1 MAGSDAAAARRPRV
15 VIVGGGFGGTHTA
28 HALRSA
34 PVDVLILDRTN
45 HSLFHPLLYQVATA
59 GLSADEIAIPIRTI
73 FESQKNVEVQMA
85 EVTGVDVGRCVVL
98 AGTLEIPY
106 DYLVVATGTRYNYF
120 GHDDWESR
128 AASLKTVADA
138 ARIRQR
144 VLAAFEEAE
153 HESDPSRREALLT
166 FVLVGGGPTGVE
178 MAGALAELS
187 RRSLV
192 REFRRID
199 TRTTRIL
206 LLEAGPRILAAF
218 PQKLAEKARAH
229 LEEIG
234 VTVRLGAAVTSVDPD
249 GVTVNG
255 SEKIASTNVIWTAG
269 VRGTPLGASLG
280 APLDRLGRVRVEPDL
295 SISGHPEVFVVGDLM
310 VLDHGGKPFSPG
322 LAPVAIQQGEYVGR
336 RIASLATGGKGDGPF
351 RYRDKGNLA
360 TVGRGF
366 AIAELPGIKASG
378 MLAWL
383 LWGGVHIAYLASLWN
398 RFQVLATWLWD
409 YFTYQRTVRVL
420 TPDGLRSVDDARSE
434 TRPTASG

>member
-1 MAGSDAAAARRPRV
+1 MAGSDAAPTRRPRV
-15 VIVGGGFGGTHTA
+15 VIVGGGFGGTHAA

-85 EVTGVDVGRCVVL
+85 EVTGVDVGRRVVL
-98 AGTLEIPY
+98 AGAREFHY
-106 DYLVVATGTRYNYF
+106 DYLVVATGSRYNYF
-120 GHDDWESR
+120 GHDEWEVR

-153 HESDPSRREALLT
+153 RESDPARREPLLT

-199 TRTTRIL
+199 TRTSRIL
-206 LLEAGPRILAAF
+206 LLEAGPTILAAF
-218 PQKLAEKARAH
+218 PEKLAQKARTH
-229 LEEIG
+229 LEEMG
-234 VTVRLGAAVTSVDPD
+234 VTVRVGAAVTSVDPG

-255 SEKIASTNVIWTAG
+255 SERIAAANVIWTAG

-295 SISGHPEVFVVGDLM
+295 SIPGHPEVFVVGDLM
-310 VLDHGGKPFSPG
+310 VLDQGGKPFSPG
-322 LAPVAIQQGEYVGR
+322 VAPVAIQEGEYVGR
-336 RIASLATGGKGDGPF
+336 RIASIATGGKGDGPF

-360 TVGRGF
+360 TVGRAF
-366 AIAELPGIKASG
+366 AIAQLPRIKTSG

-383 LWGGVHIAYLASLWN
+383 LWGLVHVAYLASLWS
-398 RFQVLATWLWD
+398 RIQVLTTWIWGYL
-409 YFTYQRTVRVL
+409 TYERAVRVL
-420 TPDGLRSVDDARSE
+420 TPDGLKSVDDGRTGARPS
-434 TRPTASG
+434 A

>member
-1 MAGSDAAAARRPRV
+1 MAESSAASGRRPRV
-15 VIVGGGFGGTHTA
+15 VIVGGGFGGTHAA

-73 FESQKNVEVQMA
+73 FESQKNVEVQMV
-85 EVTGVDVGRCVVL
+85 EVTGVDVGRRVVL
-98 AGTLEIPY
+98 GGAREFPY

-120 GHDDWESR
+120 GHDDWEYR

-153 HESDPSRREALLT
+153 HENDSGRREALLT

-218 PQKLAEKARAH
+218 PEKLAEKARAH
-229 LEEIG
+229 LEEMG
-234 VTVRLGAAVTSVDPD
+234 VTVRIGAAVTSVYPG

-255 SEKIASTNVIWTAG
+255 SEKIAAANVIWTAG
-269 VRGTPLGASLG
+269 VRGTPLGATLG

-295 SISGHPEVFVVGDLM
+295 SIPGHPEVFVVGDLM
-310 VLDHGGKPFSPG
+310 VVEQNGKPFSPG

-336 RIASLATGGKGDGPF
+336 RIASLAAGGKGEGPF

-360 TVGRGF
+360 TVGRAF

-398 RFQVLATWLWD
+398 RFQVLTTWLWD

-420 TPDGLRSVDDARSE
+420 TPDGLRSVDDARSGN
-434 TRPTASG
+434 RPTG